1 MFNKL
6 NYVLVGLY
14 IIVKG
19 WVWICFSCDGDEIF
33 M

>member
-1 MFNKL
+1 MFN
-6 NYVLVGLY
+6 VLVGLY

-19 WVWICFSCDGDEIF
+19 WVWICYSCDGDEIF